1 MSHDHKTQLR
11 NFCVLREP
19 NGEYKIHWDTD
30 NVPFEGGCLTYPE
43 NMNEGKLLD
52 LVLKGMENLWDFK
65 EIRLM
70 YNVHIIVM
78 KLILKWVFYCSSFMT
93 LDNLSSEFQF
103 SYFVD

>member
-1 MSHDHKTQLR
+1 
-11 NFCVLREP
+11 
-19 NGEYKIHWDTD
+19 
-30 NVPFEGGCLTYPE
+30 
-43 NMNEGKLLD
+43 
-52 LVLKGMENLWDFK
+52 
-65 EIRLM
+65 M